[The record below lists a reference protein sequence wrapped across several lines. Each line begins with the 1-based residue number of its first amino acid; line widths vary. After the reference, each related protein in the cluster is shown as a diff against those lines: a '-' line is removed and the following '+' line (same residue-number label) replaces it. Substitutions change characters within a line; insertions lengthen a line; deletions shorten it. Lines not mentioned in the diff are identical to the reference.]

1 MATAPVAATFAPMT
15 NTEIT
20 GPTRPTARK
29 LARFV
34 GHYLEMV
41 IAMLVG
47 MLALHPLAMAAPE
60 LLSRA
65 DVEALVMATS
75 MTAGMALW
83 MYIRRHSW
91 PRIAEMS
98 AAMYLP
104 FAVLLVPYWLGV
116 LSGSA
121 LMIAGHV
128 IMFPLMLAAMLWRR
142 SEYWH

>member
-1 MATAPVAATFAPMT
+1 MT

-20 GPTRPTARK
+20 QPTRSTARK

-34 GHYLEMV
+34 GHYVEMV
-41 IAMLVG
+41 IAMLIG
-47 MLALHPLAMAAPE
+47 MLALHPLAKALPD

-65 DVEALVMATS
+65 DVEALAMATS

-83 MYIRRHSW
+83 MCIRRHSW

-104 FAVLLVPYWLGV
+104 FVVLLVPYWLGA
-116 LSGSA
+116 LSASA
-121 LMIAGHV
+121 LMLAGHV